1 MLSRQI
7 KFWVFGVIGAVGIY
21 LTLRGLGTDFY
32 ISIGLSLIV
41 GAIGAMILGS
51 VWDATRDSEKAATYR
66 REARDEEAR
75 QEYLATKA
83 KGAKQLENHVETKM

>member
-41 GAIGAMILGS
+41 GAAAAVIKNPEI
-51 VWDATRDSEKAATYR
+51 TRRFWAGWS
-66 REARDEEAR
+66 
-75 QEYLATKA
+75 
-83 KGAKQLENHVETKM
+83 M